1 MALLGLHEW
10 VYKETSCA
18 PWLTLIKRIPQ
29 DTRINEDL
37 PYKERP
43 SLLRNRC
50 QLYATIKTTKSSQ
63 IKIRIIY
70 PRFDTLELWKFFNL
84 TFGGYLA
91 DTKPVLSTRSSSFLF
106 CKCCLKHMRIV
117 RFIDDFW
124 HHQSVLISMELLAWT
139 HEDYNNNSCELH
151 MEPFWVRK
159 KKFHVNY
166 IGILKNNIS
175 LIKYEH
181 QLIILFIYFNCCTY
195 NTYL

>member
-1 MALLGLHEW
+1 MALLGLHKW
-10 VYKETSCA
+10 VYKETYCV
-18 PWLTLIKRIPQ
+18 PRLTLIKRIPQ

-43 SLLRNRC
+43 SLPRNRC

-91 DTKPVLSTRSSSFLF
+91 DTTSVLSTRSSSFLF
-106 CKCCLKHMRIV
+106 RKCCLKHV
-117 RFIDDFW
+117 KTVWFINDFW

-159 KKFHVNY
+159 KKIPCELY
-166 IGILKNNIS
+166 WYS
-175 LIKYEH
+175 
-181 QLIILFIYFNCCTY
+181 
-195 NTYL
+195 